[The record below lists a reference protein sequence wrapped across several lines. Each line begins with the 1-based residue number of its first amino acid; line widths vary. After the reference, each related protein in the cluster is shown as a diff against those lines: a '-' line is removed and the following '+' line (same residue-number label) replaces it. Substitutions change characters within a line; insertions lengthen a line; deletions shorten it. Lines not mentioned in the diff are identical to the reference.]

1 MFNVIKMELY
11 RMIKNKSTWI
21 ILAASMLIMF
31 ASIFMTS
38 QDINYYNNNL
48 IALENLQENG
58 SEVNWGIYIGSVN
71 PEWCNGSQISLMDL
85 VAVNMKSKILLM
97 FLVVFVTG
105 FAGSEWRNGF
115 LKNIAGQVKNR
126 SSLILGKFAVTAI
139 FTTVMI
145 AAAVLSTMLGS
156 KIFMGYIN
164 FAGATQGILFLV
176 VQILLHIGYGMF
188 ILFLFQVT
196 GSAIATMLSGILI
209 AAGILQMVDAVLL
222 SVFKGLQSIEQF
234 SVMNYLTC
242 GNVGL
247 LSLNSSGAVYVQ
259 AVVIAV
265 CAIGLMTGLS
275 SLILQRKNIC

>member
-21 ILAASMLIMF
+21 ILAASMLMMF
-31 ASIFMTS
+31 ASIFMTR
-38 QDINYYNNNL
+38 QDINYYNNNP

-156 KIFMGYIN
+156 RIFLGYIN
-164 FAGATQGILFLV
+164 FNGTAQGILFLV

-222 SVFKGLQSIEQF
+222 SIFKGLQSIEQF

-247 LSLNSSGAVYVQ
+247 LSLNSSGAVYAQ
-259 AVVIAV
+259 AAVIAV

>member
-21 ILAASMLIMF
+21 ILAASMLMMF

-38 QDINYYNNNL
+38 QDINYYNNNP

-71 PEWCNGSQISLMDL
+71 PEWCNGNQISLMDL

-126 SSLILGKFAVTAI
+126 SFLISGKFAVTAI

-156 KIFMGYIN
+156 RIFLGYIN
-164 FAGATQGILFLV
+164 FAGTAQGMLFLM

-222 SVFKGLQSIEQF
+222 SAFKGLQSIEQF

-259 AVVIAV
+259 AAVIAV

-275 SLILQRKNIC
+275 SLIFQRKNIC

>member
-21 ILAASMLIMF
+21 ILAASMLMMF

-38 QDINYYNNNL
+38 QDINYYNNNP

-58 SEVNWGIYIGSVN
+58 SEINWGIYIGSVN

-126 SSLILGKFAVTAI
+126 SALILGKFAVTAI

-156 KIFMGYIN
+156 RIFLGYIN
-164 FAGATQGILFLV
+164 FAGVAQGMLFLG
-176 VQILLHIGYGMF
+176 VQLLLHIGYGMF

-247 LSLNSSGAVYVQ
+247 LSLNSSGAMYVQ
-259 AVVIAV
+259 AAVIAV